1 MIKFSGIFTLA
12 LACLFSGACSE
23 QTPDEV
29 FATAAAAAADTSQAD
44 QAIQLFTDFVA
55 RYPEHELAA
64 KALKHLAHITQQ
76 RGDNQGGIAYYQRL
90 IDHFP
95 QSGFNA
101 EAQFMIGFI
110 YEEDLQEYEKAR
122 QAYQKVIDD
131 YPDSE
136 LAASARHLLP
146 NVGRDP
152 EEWVPFQDRQ

>member
-1 MIKFSGIFTLA
+1 
-12 LACLFSGACSE
+12 
-23 QTPDEV
+23 
-29 FATAAAAAADTSQAD
+29 
-44 QAIQLFTDFVA
+44 
-55 RYPEHELAA
+55 
-64 KALKHLAHITQQ
+64 
-76 RGDNQGGIAYYQRL
+76 
-90 IDHFP
+90 
-95 QSGFNA
+95 
-101 EAQFMIGFI
+101 MIGFI